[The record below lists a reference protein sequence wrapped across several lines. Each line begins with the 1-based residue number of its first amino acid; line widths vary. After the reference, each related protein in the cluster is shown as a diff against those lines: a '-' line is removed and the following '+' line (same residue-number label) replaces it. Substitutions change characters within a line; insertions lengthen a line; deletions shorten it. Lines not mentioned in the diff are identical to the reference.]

1 MIGLDEG
8 KPRLKTFDCLCK
20 QTSGNRHTAKKAM
33 RLWKEGERNRDEVG
47 GERERERGKKRS

>member
-8 KPRLKTFDCLCK
+8 KTRLKTFDCLCK
-20 QTSGNRHTAKKAM
+20 QTRGNRHTTKKAM
-33 RLWKEGERNRDEVG
+33 RLWKEGERKRDEVG

>member
-1 MIGLDEG
+1 
-8 KPRLKTFDCLCK
+8 
-20 QTSGNRHTAKKAM
+20 M